1 MVTKTARIRFL
12 SRSLALAAALAC
24 SLSAAHAQL
33 AKGSAFPSL
42 ANAGLVGTL
51 PDSQGKV
58 TLVDFWASWCAP
70 CKASFPV
77 YSKIQQDFA
86 AKGLVIIAVSVDEDP
101 ASYAS
106 FIDKHKPLFPTVH
119 DAEHRLVA
127 EVDVPTMPTSY
138 LIDRSGKVRFVHVGF
153 HGDSTDR
160 ELRTEIAALLDE
172 KAAP

>member
-1 MVTKTARIRFL
+1 MSSPNKTLCI
-12 SRSLALAAALAC
+12 LASIAALAFTAV
-24 SLSAAHAQL
+24 SRAEL
-33 AKGSAFPSL
+33 KVGDAFPQMAAADFS
-42 ANAGLVGTL
+42 GSV
-51 PDSQGKV
+51 PPSQGKV

-77 YSKIQQDFA
+77 YSKIQQDFS

-160 ELRTEIAALLDE
+160 ALRTEIAALLDE